1 LEKEKILFYRY
12 TSIFLGIFKKFKDF
26 DKLGGIFSIL
36 GNYFL
41 YNLRNLLDIP
51 NIKKF
56 IKMIKKYFEEI
67 ILLEGRKEFV

>member
-36 GNYFL
+36 GNYF
-41 YNLRNLLDIP
+41 
-51 NIKKF
+51 KKF